1 MLENLPEASREQAEA
16 VMERHRDPIRGA
28 VRAMRQSRR
37 EVRDALLAEP
47 FDEARLDRA
56 LAETREL
63 ISLTDGIA
71 PLAYR
76 FDNHQ
81 DRAQVVAILSPT

>member
-1 MLENLPEASREQAEA
+1 MNVSKSVL
-16 VMERHRDPIRGA
+16 
-28 VRAMRQSRR
+28 
-37 EVRDALLAEP
+37 LLASV
-47 FDEARLDRA
+47 ATTCAA

-71 PLAYR
+71 PLASR
-76 FDNHQ
+76 FNNHQ